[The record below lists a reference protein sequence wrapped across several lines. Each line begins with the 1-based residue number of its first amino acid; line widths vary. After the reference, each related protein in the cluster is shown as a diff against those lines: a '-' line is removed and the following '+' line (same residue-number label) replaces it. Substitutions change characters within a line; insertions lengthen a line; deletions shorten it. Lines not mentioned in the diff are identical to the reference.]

1 MWVGLMMLF
10 FLVMMLIFGSI
21 TFRKNK
27 EFYDGCAVF
36 FAIFWF
42 ISLIGFF
49 VTMGVCTGC
58 VIDYK
63 TQLVK
68 LDKDKVVLEERFD
81 AQIKLIEN
89 YIEKYP
95 LEENIYQDL
104 SKNLTVLLT
113 VPQIKSDTLIMGCLT
128 KALEIQDDLYKVD
141 FEKNE
146 VERKLDFHSYRLWSG
161 TLVDPKY

>member
-58 VIDYK
+58 VIEYK
-63 TQLVK
+63 TQLVR

-81 AQIKLIEN
+81 TQIKIIESYVN
-89 YIEKYP
+89 KYP

-104 SKNLTVLLT
+104 SKNLAVLLA
-113 VPQIKSDTLIMGCLT
+113 VPQIKSDVLITASLT
-128 KALEIQDDLYKVD
+128 KALEIQDDLYQVD
-141 FEKNE
+141 LKKND